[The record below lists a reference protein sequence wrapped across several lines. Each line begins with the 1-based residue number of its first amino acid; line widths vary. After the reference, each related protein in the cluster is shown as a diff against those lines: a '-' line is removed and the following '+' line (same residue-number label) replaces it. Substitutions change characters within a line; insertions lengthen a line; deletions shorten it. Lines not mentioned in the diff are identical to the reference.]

1 MDCNGIWRE
10 EMFRGEASEAMSVH
24 VKKCS
29 GCNDRMVWIDGRFQW
44 QGPSAH
50 QAEAVGNALKVFF
63 SSEIDFVVNG
73 VDIVAKS

>member
-1 MDCNGIWRE
+1 MTCNGIWQE
-10 EMFRGEASEAMSVH
+10 EMYRGEGDDDVH
-24 VKKCS
+24 IMKCS
-29 GCNDRMVWIDGRFQW
+29 GCDDRMVWIDGRFQW